1 LRLASLCLRFAR
13 CSSPLRMAARL
24 RCVLLLPL
32 TCALALSL
40 GSAQAC
46 EKHLR
51 GHSSGSDTAA
61 QTSQN

>member
-1 LRLASLCLRFAR
+1 
-13 CSSPLRMAARL
+13 MAARM
-24 RCVLLLPL
+24 RCALLLPL
-32 TCALALSL
+32 TCALALGL

-51 GHSSGSDTAA
+51 GHSAGTDTAA